1 MEHKVKERSM
11 KEYRQVV
18 NESSLSRMRQHM
30 MEHDTA
36 MITAFRG
43 YIKGED
49 GEQVTVIRKQNLK
62 RNSQL
67 KAQLSKKYNITVVQ
81 GKYIEDY
88 GTNDAKEVGE
98 VTFFVVDQDDT
109 GNLERDI
116 TQAGI
121 DWYQDSVL
129 FVEKGAKNGRLIGTN
144 DSDFPGYKKV
154 IKVGNPIFGKSG
166 EFMTKMRG
174 RPFVFEEVVIT
185 EHKAQKLSRMGEW
198 ARSVFINS
206 DWKEVGDEEPIID
219 YKKEYND
226 RFKDWS

>member
-1 MEHKVKERSM
+1 M
-11 KEYRQVV
+11 KDYRQVV

-49 GEQVTVIRKQNLK
+49 GEQITVTRKQNLK

-198 ARSVFINS
+198 ARSCLLYTS
-206 DWKEVGDEEPIID
+206 PSPRD
-219 YKKEYND
+219 
-226 RFKDWS
+226 

>member
-1 MEHKVKERSM
+1 M
-11 KEYRQVV
+11 KDYRQVV

-43 YIKGED
+43 FIKDENGEK
-49 GEQVTVIRKQNLK
+49 VTVTRKQNLK

-88 GTNDAKEVGE
+88 GTDDAKEVGE

-109 GNLERDI
+109 GNLQKDV

-129 FVEKGAKNGRLIGTN
+129 YVEKGAKNGKLIGTN
-144 DSDFPGYKKV
+144 DAEFPGFKNV
-154 IKVGNPIFGKSG
+154 IPVGNPIFGKSG
-166 EFMTKMRG
+166 EFMTKMKG
-174 RPFVFEEVVIT
+174 RPFVFEEAIIA

-198 ARSVFINS
+198 ARSAFINS
-206 DWKEVGDEEPIID
+206 DWRDTEIGPVLD
-219 YKKEYND
+219 YKQDFGE
-226 RFKDWS
+226 RFV

>member
-1 MEHKVKERSM
+1 M
-11 KEYRQVV
+11 
-18 NESSLSRMRQHM
+18 
-30 MEHDTA
+30 
-36 MITAFRG
+36 
-43 YIKGED
+43 
-49 GEQVTVIRKQNLK
+49 
-62 RNSQL
+62 
-67 KAQLSKKYNITVVQ
+67 
-81 GKYIEDY
+81 
-88 GTNDAKEVGE
+88 
-98 VTFFVVDQDDT
+98 
-109 GNLERDI
+109 
-116 TQAGI
+116 
-121 DWYQDSVL
+121 

-185 EHKAQKLSRMGEW
+185 EHKAQKLSRMGVW